1 VTDNSSSESKPNR
14 LPRFRRYFVVLKEFL
29 FYWNKNTNFFLSLF
43 LMLFRWIFAT
53 WIFILAVTTTGLII
67 VFLSDPS
74 AFKDPTD
81 RKQECVTIE
90 RSDGT
95 AFDSCDLLV
104 P

>member
-1 VTDNSSSESKPNR
+1 MNESSDGRPKR
-14 LPRFRRYFVVLKEFL
+14 LKHIRRFFTILKEIL
-29 FYWNKNTNFFLSLF
+29 LYWNRDSNFLINVFW
-43 LMLFRWIFAT
+43 MLLRWIFAT
-53 WIFILAVTTTGLII
+53 WLLILSMTTLALIVTFFI
-67 VFLSDPS
+67 DPS

>member
-1 VTDNSSSESKPNR
+1 MNESSDGRPKKLLVVR
-14 LPRFRRYFVVLKEFL
+14 RFFAVLKEFL
-29 FYWNKNTNFFLSLF
+29 FYWNKSTNFFLNLIF
-43 LMLFRWIFAT
+43 ILFRWIFAT
-53 WIFILAVTTTGLII
+53 WILILVITTTGLII